1 MGTFLNV
8 KTYTAPDS
16 KLNSNPQYKQMLIVV
31 RRIITLIIFFLA
43 FSSVRVIT
51 TPRKLLL
58 LNKIQV
64 FLFNALIL

>member
-16 KLNSNPQYKQMLIVV
+16 KLNSNPQYTQMLIVV

-64 FLFNALIL
+64 FLFNA